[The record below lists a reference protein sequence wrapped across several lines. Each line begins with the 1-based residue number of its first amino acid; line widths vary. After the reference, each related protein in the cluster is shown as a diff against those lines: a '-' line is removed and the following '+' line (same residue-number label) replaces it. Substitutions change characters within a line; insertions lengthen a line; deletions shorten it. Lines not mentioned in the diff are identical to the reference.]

1 MQHGSQDARDE
12 MEGGIMKIKKVL
24 VPVDFS
30 PPSTQAINHA
40 ISLAR
45 KFHAKLFLLH
55 VIEPSSAL
63 LAAFPNEGKKLER
76 QRREQAERMLS
87 ALVSSEDQDNLDLE
101 IIVKSGEI
109 EPEISSA
116 IREAEADLVVMG
128 THGRRLLGRWL
139 IGSIAQHMLRK
150 MSVPVLTVCHVSRP
164 LSFKRILFATDLSE
178 TSAEGFRFALDLA
191 SMTGSALVVA
201 HVIDKRPQVTYET
214 PEVAAV
220 FDEEQ
225 KRSLEETRATFTELE
240 SEGKRRNVKIEV
252 VLSEGVAAEALPRIA
267 DENMVDLMII
277 PIRNMGRLERALLG
291 STAEPV
297 IREAHVPVL
306 SIPITVDESRR
317 ADVRG
322 HS

>member
-1 MQHGSQDARDE
+1 
-12 MEGGIMKIKKVL
+12 MEGGIMHIKKVL

-45 KFHAKLFLLH
+45 KFQAKLFLLH
-55 VIEPSSAL
+55 VVEPSSAL
-63 LAAFPNEGKKLER
+63 LAAFPDEGKKVET
-76 QRREQAERMLS
+76 QRREQAERVLS
-87 ALVSSEDQDNLDLE
+87 ALVASEDQDDLDLE
-101 IIVKSGEI
+101 IIVKFGEI
-109 EPEISSA
+109 EEEISLA
-116 IREAEADLVVMG
+116 IREAGADLVVMG
-128 THGRRLLGRWL
+128 THGRRLFGRWL
-139 IGSIAQHMLRK
+139 IGSVTQHMLRK

-178 TSAEGFRFALDLA
+178 TSTEGFRFALDLA
-191 SMTGSALVVA
+191 SMTGSDLVVA

-225 KRSLEETRATFTELE
+225 KRALEATRATFAEFE
-240 SEGKRRNVKIEV
+240 SEGKRRNVRIEV

-267 DENMVDLMII
+267 DENMVDFMII
-277 PIRNMGRLERALLG
+277 PVRRKGRLERVLLG

-306 SIPITVDESRR
+306 SIPIAVDENRKGEHSR
-317 ADVRG
+317 AVVTP
-322 HS
+322 S